1 MLVKF
6 FGSRGGGS
14 PKASIDYLLGKD
26 RAREGARVLS
36 GDPELSLAIANN
48 IERKQKYTVGC
59 LSFEEENILEAQKI
73 ELMES
78 FEETIFAGLDR
89 EQYNI
94 TWVEHTDKGRLELN
108 FFIPKTELTTGKRL
122 EPYFDRKDR
131 PLIDSWARTI
141 NADYGL
147 TNPHDPDKKR
157 ALQVDKTHPKELVKT
172 KVGITEAVAEL
183 VQAGTIRSQAD
194 VIQFF
199 KTAGLEIT
207 RSNPNSVSIKN
218 PDGKANIRFRGEY
231 FSQEFYEQVKHIE
244 GGHTR
249 TDTES
254 EGQRAREA
262 QQAIERARTTLA
274 ERTKHRAEYHRQF
287 YERIKEPK
295 RTSQKAI
302 SSEKLDSRDHNGL
315 HTVRNRRDGG
325 DVLVGDRQIS
335 GHTERDYT
343 AEHAQRER
351 KQARTHD
358 SRGQDRTLGAE
369 RQDVPNQQEPES
381 RSTESRAEI
390 PRLGVLTHENESKLR
405 QFFER
410 VRKHFER
417 AKQTVRT
424 LAERVTER
432 ATDKQRFAELVRKTA
447 ETDKRI
453 AIADRET
460 ALTEQHFASTQ
471 RSIDRTDSQADYL
484 YQRVR
489 SSIVLKKSA
498 EAVKRQRA
506 EERERA
512 AQQSLK
518 ERFKSELEATKRSKP
533 TLTPTEKEK
542 TPKIERESQSRG
554 MSR

>member
-14 PKASIDYLLGKD
+14 PKASVDYLLGKD

-36 GDPELSLAIANN
+36 GDPELSLAIADN

-59 LSFEEENILEAQKI
+59 LSFEEENIPEAQKI
-73 ELMES
+73 ELMQK
-78 FEETIFAGLDR
+78 FEEMIFAGLEP
-89 EQYNI
+89 EQYNVL
-94 TWVEHTDKGRLELN
+94 WVEHTDKDRLELN

-131 PLIDSWARTI
+131 PLVDSFARTI
-141 NADYGL
+141 NADYGF
-147 TNPHDPDKKR
+147 TDPHDPDKKR
-157 ALQVDKTHPKELVKT
+157 ALQVDKTTPKELVKT

-183 VQAGTIRSQAD
+183 VQVGKIRSQAD
-194 VIQFF
+194 VIDFF
-199 KTAGLEIT
+199 KTAGLEIA
-207 RSNPNSVSIKN
+207 RSNPNSISIKN

-231 FSQEFYEQVKHIE
+231 FSEEFYEQVKNIE
-244 GGHTR
+244 SGHTR
-249 TDTES
+249 TSADS
-254 EGQRAREA
+254 ERDRVTEA
-262 QQAIERARTTLA
+262 QSVIERARTTLT

-295 RTSQKAI
+295 RSNQKAI

-315 HTVRNRRDGG
+315 HTVRNRLDGG
-325 DVLVGDRQIS
+325 DVLVGDRQDKQP
-335 GHTERDYT
+335 TERVYT
-343 AEHAQRER
+343 LEHEQSELNRS
-351 KQARTHD
+351 RTPD
-358 SRGQDRTLGAE
+358 SRGQNRNGYARRQNLSDKQESASKTALE
-369 RQDVPNQQEPES
+369 REDISSV
-381 RSTESRAEI
+381 
-390 PRLGVLTHENESKLR
+390 GVLTHENESKLG
-405 QFFER
+405 QFFKR
-410 VRKHFER
+410 IRKHIDR
-417 AKQTVRT
+417 AKRAVGT
-424 LAERVTER
+424 LTER
-432 ATDKQRFAELVRKTA
+432 ITSGAADKQRFAELVRNSR

-542 TPKIERESQSRG
+542 TPRIEREESRG

>member
-14 PKASIDYLLGKD
+14 PKASVDYLLGKD

-36 GDPELSLAIANN
+36 GDPELSLAIADN

-59 LSFEEENILEAQKI
+59 LSFEEENIPEAQKI
-73 ELMES
+73 ELMQK
-78 FEETIFAGLDR
+78 FEEMIFAGLEP
-89 EQYNI
+89 EQYNVL
-94 TWVEHTDKGRLELN
+94 WVEHTDKDRLELN

-131 PLIDSWARTI
+131 PLVDSFARTI
-141 NADYGL
+141 NADYGF
-147 TNPHDPDKKR
+147 TDPHDPDKKR
-157 ALQVDKTHPKELVKT
+157 ALQVDKTTPKELVKT

-183 VQAGTIRSQAD
+183 VQVGKIRSQAD
-194 VIQFF
+194 VIDFF
-199 KTAGLEIT
+199 KTAGLEIA
-207 RSNPNSVSIKN
+207 RSNANSISIKN
-218 PDGKANIRFRGEY
+218 PDGKANIRFKGEY
-231 FSQEFYEQVKHIE
+231 FSEEFYEQVKNIE
-244 GGHTR
+244 SGHTR
-249 TDTES
+249 TSADS
-254 EGQRAREA
+254 ERDRVTEA
-262 QQAIERARTTLA
+262 QSVIERARTTLT

-295 RTSQKAI
+295 RSNQKAI

-325 DVLVGDRQIS
+325 DVLVGDRQDKQP
-335 GHTERDYT
+335 TERVYT
-343 AEHAQRER
+343 LEHEQIELNRS
-351 KQARTHD
+351 RTPD
-358 SRGQDRTLGAE
+358 SRGQNRNGYARRQNLSDKQESASKTALE
-369 RQDVPNQQEPES
+369 REDISSV
-381 RSTESRAEI
+381 
-390 PRLGVLTHENESKLR
+390 GVLTHENESKLR

-432 ATDKQRFAELVRKTA
+432 ATDKQRFAELVRNSR

-498 EAVKRQRA
+498 EAVQRQRA

-542 TPKIERESQSRG
+542 TPRIEREESRG